1 MSDIFISYAKEDRE
15 RIMPLVRALEQTGW
29 SVFWDRT
36 IPVSK
41 TWQQVIS
48 EEVDNCRCMIVVW
61 SDASIHKDWVY
72 EEAGEG
78 KRRGILFPVL
88 IDDILPP
95 LGFRSIQAANLV
107 GWDGIEQ
114 SMPLPRLIRDMSEI
128 LGPVPAEAETKKMAA
143 ELERKRS
150 EEEAKQKSEIE
161 KRKQV
166 EAEQKLEEIKAKQ
179 VAIDADRKRV
189 EEQARRKVEEERRKK
204 EEQQRS
210 AETAAGIK
218 IKKVGHGVAD
228 RQVFRKPFSPFYVL
242 TAFAMVF
249 AYLFREWLGSA
260 SISLYVIALFLVAYI
275 GNRYGSRAGLIS
287 GLVAFLPLLMMHLLG
302 PSLGDFT
309 ARGALGSIVMTNGSE
324 RYTLGLGYIFF
335 GSVGFMTG
343 LIRERMS
350 EWSSRYDFIETDK
363 SSSTNI
369 FGLLAVSYLTALYL
383 DIEGLRLDLAGL
395 YFLIPMYIAYRFG
408 LVVTYRYL
416 FFMLPLFILKI
427 KIGDNYDVVDYY
439 GLSLTYQEVV
449 LFLLCANVLGYLR
462 SDTSTTQKINYGQ
475 FILLLSIAILFIF
488 DFSVSKTEV
497 YRGENIALPFI
508 FLAGSILGPRGGF
521 LFGMVWA
528 GFKLFDLRLLDYL
541 SWGAFDIHVLVAPI
555 FGYLGGSLLTKQ
567 KFLKY
572 GAILFMIFQGYTLLA
587 TVLSTTKTS
596 SRPEFYIEWVVGVV
610 AGLISLA
617 ICSAIR
623 KYFANGEPVKKELDR
638 A

>member
-61 SDASIHKDWVY
+61 SDSSIHKDWVY

-78 KRRGILFPVL
+78 KRRSMLFPVM
-88 IDDILPP
+88 IDDVLPP

-114 SMPLPRLIRDMSEI
+114 SMPFPMLIRDMSEI
-128 LGPVPAEAETKKMAA
+128 LGPIPTEAEEKKKAA
-143 ELERKRS
+143 EIKRKRS
-150 EEEAKQKSEIE
+150 EEEAKQKAEIQKHE
-161 KRKQV
+161 HV

-179 VAIDADRKRV
+179 LAVDADQKRS
-189 EEQARRKVEEERRKK
+189 EEQARRKN

-210 AETAAGIK
+210 AEKAAGFK
-218 IKKVGHGVAD
+218 TKKAGYGVAD
-228 RQVFRKPFSPFYVL
+228 RQVLRKPFSQFYVL

-249 AYLFREWLGSA
+249 AFFFREWLGNA
-260 SISLYVIALFLVAYI
+260 SISFYVIALFLVAYI
-275 GNRYGSRAGLIS
+275 GNRYGSKAGLIS

-309 ARGALGSIVMTNGSE
+309 AKGALGRIVISDGGE

-383 DIEGLRLDLAGL
+383 DLEGLRLDLAGL

-416 FFMLPLFILKI
+416 FFMLPLFMLNID
-427 KIGDNYDVVDYY
+427 IGGTYDIVDYY
-439 GLSLTYQEVV
+439 GLSLSYQEVV
-449 LFLLCANVLGYLR
+449 LFLLCTNVIGYLR
-462 SDTSTTQKINYGQ
+462 SDISATQKINYGR
-475 FILLLSIAILFIF
+475 FILLLVIAILLIF
-488 DFSVSKTEV
+488 DYSVSKTEA
-497 YRGENIALPFI
+497 YRGENIVLPFI

-521 LFGMVWA
+521 LFGMLWA

-541 SWGAFDIHVLVAPI
+541 SWGAFDMHILVAPI

-567 KFLKY
+567 NFLKF
-572 GAILFMIFQGYTLLA
+572 GAILFMIFQGYILLA
-587 TVLSTTKTS
+587 TLLSTSKTS
-596 SRPEFYIEWVVGVV
+596 SRPEFYKEWVVGVL

-623 KYFANGEPVKKELDR
+623 KYFANGEPVKKELDH